1 VRLCRLHV
9 VLVARECQQRHGE
22 DSEAAILFEALGCE
36 LVSNHTNLSQEFCFI
51 ITCAT
56 WIRTFLRR

>member
-1 VRLCRLHV
+1 MRLCRLHV

-22 DSEAAILFEALGCE
+22 DSEAAILFETLGCG
-36 LVSNHTNLSQEFCFI
+36 LVYQEFCFT